1 MVKRVVQHPRS
12 PSSGCRHS
20 GDSSQDAPG
29 PQRPRVRSL
38 LFIPEVK
45 AGWMPLPGR
54 GGEGAGG
61 TDQVLGG
68 PHRAGQRRGAS
79 PNQTTGRRRRAG
91 AGRSPASPHP
101 PCRAGTAQRK
111 GRPHFTAAP
120 LCQRPALPGC
130 PAAAFRDIRG
140 SFSALVLTP
149 HLLYA
154 ELLSAPDTGL
164 VSRRPAW
171 GVPGVLSQG
180 TERDPLASQDST
192 ARWQPVDGCL
202 QSPAQPWRSRPT
214 SAAPERGLPG
224 WESSPSPVRCP
235 RLPPSLGT
243 ELQVLPHVRTDGRGR
258 RPTSL

>member
-1 MVKRVVQHPRS
+1 MVKRVVQRPRS

-20 GDSSQDAPG
+20 GDSSQDAPC
-29 PQRPRVRSL
+29 PQRPRARSL
-38 LFIPEVK
+38 LFIPEKK

-68 PHRAGQRRGAS
+68 LHRAGQPQGAS
-79 PNQTTGRRRRAG
+79 PNWTTGRRCGAG
-91 AGRSPASPHP
+91 ARQSPASPHP

-111 GRPHFTAAP
+111 GRPHFTVTP

-154 ELLSAPDTGL
+154 EPLSSPDTGM

-171 GVPGVLSQG
+171 GVPGVLSQR
-180 TERDPLASQDST
+180 TEHDPLASQDST
-192 ARWQPVDGCL
+192 ARWQPVDGCRW
-202 QSPAQPWRSRPT
+202 SHPT
-214 SAAPERGLPG
+214 PAAPERGASWLGEQPRP
-224 WESSPSPVRCP
+224 SAVPSPPTQPGHKAP
-235 RLPPSLGT
+235 RL
-243 ELQVLPHVRTDGRGR
+243 H
-258 RPTSL
+258 